1 MISDFRRLKQ
11 LNTLRILGE
20 TLVNNLLA
28 LLFIMGLSLINVAS
42 YIGFGLVTG
51 LFVTGVTLIV
61 ITIIL
66 ALEQP
71 NQPPKQN

>member
-1 MISDFRRLKQ
+1 M
-11 LNTLRILGE
+11 NTLKLIGE

-28 LLFIMGLSLINVAS
+28 LLFIMGLTLINVAS
-42 YIGFGLVTG
+42 YIGFGLVPG
-51 LFVTGVTLIV
+51 LFVTGITLIV

>member
-1 MISDFRRLKQ
+1 M
-11 LNTLRILGE
+11 NTLRILGE
-20 TLVNNLLA
+20 TLVNNLLP
-28 LLFIMGLSLINVAS
+28 LLFIMGLTLINVAS
-42 YIGFGLVTG
+42 YIGLGLVLG
-51 LFVTGVTLIV
+51 LFVTGITLIV

>member
-1 MISDFRRLKQ
+1 
-11 LNTLRILGE
+11 
-20 TLVNNLLA
+20 
-28 LLFIMGLSLINVAS
+28 MGLTLINVAS
-42 YIGFGLVTG
+42 YIGFGLVPG
-51 LFVTGVTLIV
+51 LFVTGITLIV